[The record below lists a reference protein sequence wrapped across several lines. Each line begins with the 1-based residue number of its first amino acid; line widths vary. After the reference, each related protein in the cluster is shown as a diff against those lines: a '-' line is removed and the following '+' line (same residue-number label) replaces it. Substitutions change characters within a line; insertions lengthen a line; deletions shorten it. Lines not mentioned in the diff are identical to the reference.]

1 MIILIFAC
9 DQEPAPRVEFS
20 FTFDSDNERWT
31 GGFADLPVEHAQQG
45 YDVNFSYAKIPVPNA
60 ESNGLLI
67 TGNNHS
73 DDLFMYITRQIGS
86 DDGLE
91 ADTKYSVRLSF
102 KMATEVPPGM
112 MGIGGSPGESVYI
125 KAGIISKKPEVIE
138 QAGNYVM
145 NIDKGVQSQGGND
158 ATVLGDAAKGEG
170 LGQNDQTF
178 RYKKFDLTKE
188 VIADSEGN
196 IWVIIGA
203 DSGFEG
209 ISRLYFDDISISFNP
224 ILSND

>member
-1 MIILIFAC
+1 M
-9 DQEPAPRVEFS
+9 
-20 FTFDSDNERWT
+20 
-31 GGFADLPVEHAQQG
+31 
-45 YDVNFSYAKIPVPNA
+45 
-60 ESNGLLI
+60 LI

-73 DDLFMYITRQIGS
+73 DDLFMYITRQISS